1 MRPGDRAEILRK
13 EVQGR
18 FESELVAALRRKV
31 PSEPKLA
38 GALRVLF
45 PLSGA
50 ARNWAVEAAQ
60 VLLRRGSFERELYA
74 GTIRSLAESDDKRAI
89 PILKGALSTDEGGG
103 LATLSAACFSRDSS
117 LAVPLAKLAGSRR
130 SELAFGA
137 EVARMAR
144 GESSGALLSTL
155 APKIKESHR
164 IALCVE
170 ILLPLTRGVVLP
182 SSIGPPLAVLR
193 DAERHLGR
201 WLVLAEVAVRAGD
214 TSPLEEARRRAAGG
228 PESSRGA
235 WSLVAWALSPGAPN
249 PATRPTVELVARL
262 SDRPSADRDTSFL
275 FRLAAS
281 RAPSARPMLE
291 GLAKK
296 SGSGDEVALRAA
308 MHLVRDHGKANLK
321 GPILEALQGKHEV
334 ARGVALAALWDLG
347 EKQLAQAAAEG
358 AQASAKL
365 STVTWGALVSAA
377 ADGKYAPAMVLE
389 ESTFRRVQWGWVE

>member
-117 LAVPLAKLAGSRR
+117 FAAPLAKLAGSRR

-144 GESSGALLSTL
+144 GESNGALL
-155 APKIKESHR
+155 
-164 IALCVE
+164 
-170 ILLPLTRGVVLP
+170 
-182 SSIGPPLAVLR
+182 
-193 DAERHLGR
+193 
-201 WLVLAEVAVRAGD
+201 
-214 TSPLEEARRRAAGG
+214 
-228 PESSRGA
+228 
-235 WSLVAWALSPGAPN
+235 
-249 PATRPTVELVARL
+249 
-262 SDRPSADRDTSFL
+262 
-275 FRLAAS
+275 
-281 RAPSARPMLE
+281 
-291 GLAKK
+291 
-296 SGSGDEVALRAA
+296 
-308 MHLVRDHGKANLK
+308 
-321 GPILEALQGKHEV
+321 
-334 ARGVALAALWDLG
+334 
-347 EKQLAQAAAEG
+347 
-358 AQASAKL
+358 
-365 STVTWGALVSAA
+365 
-377 ADGKYAPAMVLE
+377 
-389 ESTFRRVQWGWVE
+389 